1 LVKKSIFEKGG
12 IRIRKIGHKRI
23 VNSSKCAFRKEGATT
38 TSWLKKY
45 MLANFSQQEVLS
57 LP

>member
-1 LVKKSIFEKGG
+1 MSIFEKGG
-12 IRIRKIGHKRI
+12 IRIKKIRHKRI
-23 VNSSKCAFRKEGATT
+23 ANSSKCAFRKEGATT
-38 TSWLKKY
+38 TSWVKIY